1 MSSKYAPASLKDR
14 DPKSCGKGAALVNP
28 DLAYTKA
35 KLEKLGD
42 EDATKQA
49 YETII
54 RENTGPTR
62 KGEPHRCEPWLGDEF
77 DHRTEVSVRKFR
89 ILSAEKLRLVR
100 RSEKGVVDWFLA
112 VHFGQANG
120 FNYFYLTDVP
130 PPPTVAAVAT
140 PPPTTALPV
149 INTDEDEA
157 EEHFL
162 QSQQTRTSSASVH
175 PISGPSPLTI
185 VLPVFGDGEDWEAV

>member
-1 MSSKYAPASLKDR
+1 MSNKYAPAYLKDR
-14 DPKSCGKGAALVNP
+14 DPRSCGRGAALVNP

-42 EDATKQA
+42 NAAYRQA
-49 YETII
+49 YESII
-54 RENTGPTR
+54 RENTRPTR

-77 DHRTEVSVRKFR
+77 DHGPKVSVRKFR
-89 ILSAEKLRLVR
+89 LLNAEKLRLIR

-112 VHFGQANG
+112 IHTGQANG
-120 FNYFYLTDVP
+120 FNYFFLTDVP

-140 PPPTTALPV
+140 PPPTTTLPV
-149 INTDEDEA
+149 INTDDDEA
-157 EEHFL
+157 EEYFL

-185 VLPVFGDGEDWEAV
+185 VLPVSGDGEDWEAL

>member
-1 MSSKYAPASLKDR
+1 MSNKYAPAYLKDR

-35 KLEKLGD
+35 KLEKLEGV
-42 EDATKQA
+42 DAYKQE
-49 YETII
+49 YEKII
-54 RENTGPTR
+54 RENTGRTKR
-62 KGEPHRCEPWLGDEF
+62 GEPHRCEPWLGDEF
-77 DHRTEVSVRKFR
+77 EHGPTVSVRKFR
-89 ILSAEKLRLVR
+89 ILTAEKLRLIR

-112 VHFGQANG
+112 IHSGPANG
-120 FNYFYLTDVP
+120 FNYYYLTDVP

-140 PPPTTALPV
+140 PAPTTALPV

-157 EEHFL
+157 EEYFL
-162 QSQQTRTSSASVH
+162 QSQQARTSSANVH

-185 VLPVFGDGEDWEAV
+185 VLPVFGDGENWDA